1 MELIGTTPQPNVR
14 NVLTWD
20 AAHFRWCICASW
32 QTRAIF
38 LLSVS
43 STKCLLSSSVAPQSV
58 PNPQLK
64 RIGTI
69 VDVRLPPYSNDGIL
83 LLTLISYSGT
93 DWENLPNTKPP
104 DLLPYLPST
113 SNDREGLRSKYRVRG
128 KNTCFHIS
136 NRPWISYDAYKRL
149 CVLLEW
155 ELTILFRVKHWK
167 LWLRLSADLTDY
179 G

>member
-1 MELIGTTPQPNVR
+1 MELIGKTPQPNVR
-14 NVLTWD
+14 NVITCD
-20 AAHFRWCICASW
+20 TAHYRWCICPSW

-43 STKCLLSSSVAPQSV
+43 SSKWLLSSSVAPQSV

-113 SNDREGLRSKYRVRG
+113 SNDREGLRSKYRVRR
-128 KNTCFHIS
+128 KKTLVSIS
-136 NRPWISYDAYKRL
+136 QTALGYLMMPTKGYVFYWS
-149 CVLLEW
+149 E
-155 ELTILFRVKHWK
+155 HWPYC
-167 LWLRLSADLTDY
+167 LGLSTENCDC

>member
-1 MELIGTTPQPNVR
+1 MGKTPQANVR
-14 NVLTWD
+14 NVLTCD
-20 AAHFRWCICASW
+20 AAHYHWCVCASW

-43 STKCLLSSSVAPQSV
+43 SSKWLLSSSVAPQPV

-69 VDVRLPPYSNDGIL
+69 VDARLLPYSNDGIL

-113 SNDREGLRSKYRVRG
+113 SNDREGLRSKYRVRR
-128 KNTCFHIS
+128 KEHLFPYLKPPLDTLWCLQKVMCFIGVGTDHI
-136 NRPWISYDAYKRL
+136 
-149 CVLLEW
+149 V
-155 ELTILFRVKHWK
+155 
-167 LWLRLSADLTDY
+167 
-179 G
+179 

>member
-1 MELIGTTPQPNVR
+1 MGKTPLPNVR
-14 NVLTWD
+14 NVLTCD
-20 AAHFRWCICASW
+20 ATHYRWCVCASW
-32 QTRAIF
+32 KTRAIF

-43 STKCLLSSSVAPQSV
+43 SSKCVLSSSVAPQSV
-58 PNPQLK
+58 PTPQLK

-69 VDVRLPPYSNDGIL
+69 VDARLPPYSNDGIL

-93 DWENLPNTKPP
+93 DWENLSNTKPP

-128 KNTCFHIS
+128 KKHLFPYL